1 MRRSHEHS
9 FWRQHFLLRGVHWD
23 NVHQNNINDNSP
35 ILDLRPGSI
44 IPRAGARKSERYV
57 IEVVTGL
64 SRRQLCGAC
73 IRRVWHALTTSR
85 HCLAVRTGSIMLIK
99 TITLHSFTFLIGIT
113 SSMAVHQVIPSDATA
128 RFKSG
133 TETAAIF
140 SQQRANRSIKSD
152 RLPLNP
158 AKPHL
163 NDKAP
168 IQVPAQIAPNLK
180 FKTNCKPP
188 IDVPGRC
195 FAEARVKYRV
205 G

>member
-1 MRRSHEHS
+1 
-9 FWRQHFLLRGVHWD
+9 
-23 NVHQNNINDNSP
+23 
-35 ILDLRPGSI
+35 
-44 IPRAGARKSERYV
+44 
-57 IEVVTGL
+57 
-64 SRRQLCGAC
+64 
-73 IRRVWHALTTSR
+73 
-85 HCLAVRTGSIMLIK
+85 MLIK
-99 TITLHSFTFLIGIT
+99 SITLHSFTFLIGIT
-113 SSMAVHQVIPSDATA
+113 STMAVHQVIPSDVTA
-128 RFKSG
+128 RFKSA

-152 RLPLNP
+152 RLPLNL

-163 NDKAP
+163 NDQAP

-195 FAEARVKYRV
+195 FAEATVKYRA

>member
-1 MRRSHEHS
+1 M
-9 FWRQHFLLRGVHWD
+9 RGVHWD
-23 NVHQNNINDNSP
+23 NAHQNNINDNSP
-35 ILDLRPGSI
+35 ILDLMPGSI

-57 IEVVTGL
+57 IEGVTGL
-64 SRRQLCGAC
+64 SRCHLCGAC
-73 IRRVWHALTTSR
+73 IRRVWHALKTSR

-99 TITLHSFTFLIGIT
+99 TITLHSFTFLVGIT
-113 SSMAVHQVIPSDATA
+113 SSMAVHQVIPSDAAA
-128 RFKSG
+128 RFQSG
-133 TETAAIF
+133 TETTAIF
-140 SQQRANRSIKSD
+140 TQQIANRSNKSD
-152 RLPLNP
+152 RLPLKQ

-168 IQVPAQIAPNLK
+168 MQVPAQIAPNLK

-195 FAEARVKYRV
+195 FAEARVKYKV

>member
-1 MRRSHEHS
+1 
-9 FWRQHFLLRGVHWD
+9 
-23 NVHQNNINDNSP
+23 
-35 ILDLRPGSI
+35 
-44 IPRAGARKSERYV
+44 
-57 IEVVTGL
+57 
-64 SRRQLCGAC
+64 
-73 IRRVWHALTTSR
+73 
-85 HCLAVRTGSIMLIK
+85 
-99 TITLHSFTFLIGIT
+99 
-113 SSMAVHQVIPSDATA
+113 MAVHQVIPSDATA
-128 RFKSG
+128 RFRSD

-140 SQQRANRSIKSD
+140 SQQVANRSIKSD
-152 RLPLNP
+152 RLPLNQ

-195 FAEARVKYRV
+195 FAEARVKYKV

>member
-1 MRRSHEHS
+1 M
-9 FWRQHFLLRGVHWD
+9 
-23 NVHQNNINDNSP
+23 
-35 ILDLRPGSI
+35 
-44 IPRAGARKSERYV
+44 
-57 IEVVTGL
+57 
-64 SRRQLCGAC
+64 
-73 IRRVWHALTTSR
+73 
-85 HCLAVRTGSIMLIK
+85 AVRVGSIMLIK
-99 TITLHSFTFLIGIT
+99 TITLHSFTFLVGIT

-140 SQQRANRSIKSD
+140 SQQIANRLNKGD
-152 RLPLNP
+152 RLPLKK

-168 IQVPAQIAPNLK
+168 LQVPAQIAPDLK

-195 FAEARVKYRV
+195 FAEAIVKYRV